1 MENIMGS
8 EVLSNLERGR
18 LEDHVTAFLGY
29 VSHARNIINSRA
41 NSDEKTKL
49 ETRWIS
55 VSSPNQP
62 SLGTSDPPANEVSAT
77 MLQRI
82 SVVVK
87 ILK

>member
-8 EVLSNLERGR
+8 EVLSNLERGK

-41 NSDEKTKL
+41 NNDKKTKL
-49 ETRWIS
+49 ETRWT
-55 VSSPNQP
+55 NQP
-62 SLGTSDPPANEVSAT
+62 SLGTSDPPAIEVSAT